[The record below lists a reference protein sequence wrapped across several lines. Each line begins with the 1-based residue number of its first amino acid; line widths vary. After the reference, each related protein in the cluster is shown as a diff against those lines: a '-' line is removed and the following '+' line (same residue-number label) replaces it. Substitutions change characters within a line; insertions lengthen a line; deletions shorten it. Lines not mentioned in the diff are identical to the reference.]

1 MARQQLPEEGKRM
14 SAIYEAEKK
23 KFIAKTKRSE
33 QIYKESV
40 KVTPFGVHSNY
51 RYGDPYPLYFSRGKG
66 SRLWD
71 VDGNEYI
78 DNNLAFGVLVAGH
91 AHPVLVEA
99 MKKRIE
105 NSTMLGF
112 EFEDSHKLA
121 KIIAD
126 RFRVD
131 MVKFSS
137 TGGEATNYAVRFARV
152 FTGRK
157 KILKFEGCYHG
168 FPDPLL
174 VSVKPSKAKAGHP
187 KFPNQVPSSQG
198 MLDEIVKNTLI
209 APFNDIEAVRTI
221 MKAHG
226 NEVAAIILEPI
237 PMNMG
242 YVLPKPEFL
251 KQLREIAD
259 EYSSVLIFDEVKTC
273 GKFYRGAA
281 DHFKVKPDLVTMAKA
296 IAGGYPLSLV
306 AGKKEVMNSI
316 VPGLVS
322 HAGTFNSN
330 PLCIAAG
337 IVTLTKILTEDA
349 MNKATKL
356 SEKLAKGYNAIIE
369 DTKIPAIVQWSGTS
383 GTVHFTKVKKVE
395 DWRSFLTSEV
405 SRWLLYL
412 MVMMNR
418 GVIPM
423 APGPDEQWTIS
434 VQHSKDDIEKHLEV
448 FKQVAEYVRK
458 LDIEMPMVE
467 AL

>member
-1 MARQQLPEEGKRM
+1 MRGKPM

-23 KFIAKTKRSE
+23 KFLEKTKRSE
-33 QIYKESV
+33 KVYRESV
-40 KVTPFGVHSNY
+40 TVTPFGVHSNY
-51 RYGDPYPLYFSRGKG
+51 RYNEPYPIYFSKGKG

-71 VDGNEYI
+71 VDENEYI
-78 DNNLAFGVLVAGH
+78 DYNLAFGVLVTGH
-91 AHPVLVEA
+91 SHPVLVEA
-99 MKKRIE
+99 MKERIQ

-112 EFEDSHKLA
+112 EFEESHILA
-121 KIIAD
+121 KAISS
-126 RFRVD
+126 RFGVD

-168 FPDPLL
+168 FPDSLL
-174 VSVKPSKAKAGHP
+174 VNVKPSKAKAGHP
-187 KFPNQVPSSQG
+187 RFPNQVAASQG
-198 MLDEIVKNTLI
+198 ILEDVVKNTLI
-209 APFNDIEAVRTI
+209 APFNDLEAVKTI

-242 YVLPKPEFL
+242 YVLPKQGYL
-251 KQLREIAD
+251 QGLREIAN
-259 EYSSVLIFDEVKTC
+259 EYNSVLIFDEVKTC
-273 GKFYRGAA
+273 GKFYRGASGYYR
-281 DHFKVKPDLVTMAKA
+281 VKSDLVTMAKA

-306 AGKKEVMNSI
+306 AGKKEIMNC
-316 VPGLVS
+316 VAPGIVS

-337 IVTLTKILTEDA
+337 IVTLTKILTEA
-349 MNKATKL
+349 AINKATKF
-356 SEKLAKGYNAIIE
+356 SEMLARGYEQIIE
-369 DTKIPAIVQWSGTS
+369 DTKIPVIVQWAGTS
-383 GTVHFTKVKKVE
+383 GTCHFTKAKRVE
-395 DWRSFLTSEV
+395 DYRSFLTSDV
-405 SRWLLYL
+405 ARWYLYN

-418 GVIPM
+418 GIIPM
-423 APGPDEQWTIS
+423 APGPDEQWTVS
-434 VQHSKDDIEKHLEV
+434 VQHTKEDIEQHLEV